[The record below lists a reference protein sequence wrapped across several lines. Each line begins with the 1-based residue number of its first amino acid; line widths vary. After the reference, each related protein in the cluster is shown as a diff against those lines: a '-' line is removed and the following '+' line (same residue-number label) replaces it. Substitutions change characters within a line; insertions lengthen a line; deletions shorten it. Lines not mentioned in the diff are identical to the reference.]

1 MDQVYKSRRIQTWP
15 GLSPDANYW
24 IPHAVISWDE
34 HGVQQRHVITGPSDR
49 FRLIDHADIYALEMA
64 MAWIDDGLMEDL
76 TP

>member
-15 GLSPDANYW
+15 GLSQDANYW
-24 IPHAVISWDE
+24 VPHAVISWDE
-34 HGVQQRHVITGPSDR
+34 QGVQQRHVITGPADR
-49 FRLIDHADIYALEMA
+49 FRLLDHADIYAVEMA